1 MLNRL
6 IRWTRKKPL
15 HLRHE
20 PSFIEQQHRL
30 RPTTDMEPASDQL
43 QFRPHPA
50 RRVPT
55 LTLEEAKRLE
65 RRGLSADGSTNER
78 PRLTTLNALKQIR
91 KNKNARYTELG
102 IH

>member
-1 MLNRL
+1 MLKRL
-6 IRWTRKKPL
+6 IGLTRKKPL

-30 RPTTDMEPASDQL
+30 RPPADNGSSTEQT
-43 QFRPHPA
+43 QHSHPA

-55 LTLEEAKRLE
+55 LTLEEAKRLKLE
-65 RRGLSADGSTNER
+65 QLTEGSDNKR

-91 KNKNARYTELG
+91 KNENSRYSELG
-102 IH
+102 VF